1 MVNNVT
7 RRLPR
12 RSPTLRTAR
21 RGTLQVVG
29 VAWYSPA
36 AWVRLKNAVPD
47 PELLQNSHARWLEV
61 VTSTCA
67 KLDSAIGQVVR
78 IEVDA
83 DEFLAWCREQGC
95 PAD

>member
-1 MVNNVT
+1 M
-7 RRLPR
+7 
-12 RSPTLRTAR
+12 
-21 RGTLQVVG
+21 VG